1 MEKERVLLEMAHAM
15 EAVMSAAA
23 SADAEVEQDLQAD
36 ERRMAQLRPSFVL
49 QGEGDAADIRI
60 PLPARDSPYVVRFG
74 RAPGDGND
82 VTLRNFRSVSAQH
95 ARVVVNGGG
104 LHDDGYHVTVRDT
117 GTDGN
122 GSRFGRF
129 TLASIFAE
137 IPPPPPAGL

>member
-60 PLPARDSPYVVRFG
+60 PLPARDCASSALAAR
-74 RAPGDGND
+74 RA
-82 VTLRNFRSVSAQH
+82 TA
-95 ARVVVNGGG
+95 
-104 LHDDGYHVTVRDT
+104 TT
-117 GTDGN
+117 
-122 GSRFGRF
+122 
-129 TLASIFAE
+129 
-137 IPPPPPAGL
+137 